1 MIQLEHVNYYE
12 LAISQVKSA
21 DFFSDVKSMLK
32 KLKIEKA
39 VHPLMKI
46 GFQYYYD
53 IDSNKIVINYFE
65 NHKWDYHSVL
75 EKDEKYNTHKLFF
88 AVIYGYYSQSKLTKM
103 IAAINSNEA
112 NNSFDFDED
121 ALADALIKKVKRNII
136 AIEKISVQ
144 HETNDIQKR
153 KMIRL
158 AVAGTI
164 PFSDIHQQIPV
175 FKPEDI
181 SVLADVD
188 YDFDFLSLQEGTN
201 RDGKPLFLWDTEN
214 LKIVLSHRQLL
225 SSIITSSFFQL
236 KGEVSEEL
244 TIMPSWLIDLFSFL
258 IKELDGR
265 KRWKLARF
273 ILSLVEENNNILFDK
288 YDNYRAEFLDQ
299 HLEKEKLSENEKNYK
314 LFFSMFDNLNNNT
327 NIF

>member
-21 DFFSDVKSMLK
+21 AFLADVKSMLK

-39 VHPLMKI
+39 VHPLMTI

-53 IDSNKIVINYFE
+53 TDSNKIVINYFE
-65 NHKWDYHSVL
+65 DHKWYYHSVL

-144 HETNDIQKR
+144 HETSDIQKR
-153 KMIRL
+153 EMIRL
-158 AVAGTI
+158 ALAGTI
-164 PFSDIHQQIPV
+164 PFSDINQQIPV

-181 SVLADVD
+181 SVLEDVD
-188 YDFDFLSLQEGTN
+188 YDFSFLSLQEGASH
-201 RDGKPLFLWDTEN
+201 DGRPLFLWNTEN

-225 SSIITSSFFQL
+225 RSIITSSFFQL
-236 KGEVSEEL
+236 KGIAAEVL
-244 TIMPSWLIDLFSFL
+244 ATLPGWIIDLFSF
-258 IKELDGR
+258 IKKECDPR
-265 KRWKLARF
+265 TQWKLARLMLAL
-273 ILSLVEENNNILFDK
+273 IEENNRYFET
-288 YDNYRAEFLDQ
+288 YDDYRAEFLDQ
-299 HLEKEKLSENEKNYK
+299 YLEKEYLSENEKNYK
-314 LFFSMFDNLNNNT
+314 LFFSMFDELNNST
-327 NIF
+327 MTV